1 MPEAPNKRKPRAGRT
16 ARAAAPAAAAAPA
29 GVDGR
34 LARHATAGGHDPAIE
49 LAIVSGVQD
58 ALASRL
64 GMQAIYDL
72 VGDKLREVFATGDM
86 GIRVVDEKAGVVQFP
101 YEYEHGVRIRP
112 APLPL
117 SDDGPLIAKL
127 KTREPVVFNTR
138 TDAEAMGVATIPGND
153 CSLACALVPIFVSD
167 RLRGSILVENYE
179 HEHAFGE
186 AEVRLLQTAAASI
199 GVALENA
206 RLFDQTQH
214 LFEQSEQRARELALI
229 NSIQQGMAAKLD
241 FQGIVDLV
249 GDKLREVFG
258 SEDLSIRWWDPDADT
273 IDVVYVVEHGEH
285 LPKGPPRPVGATNAS
300 TRRLLHEGVGA
311 YFGSHEEQVAAG
323 IAGPQPGTDW
333 CLSIIGAPIRGTQ
346 RVLGMIVIENHQREH
361 AYGEADL
368 RVLTTIGATMGTALE
383 NARLFDE
390 TQRLLKETE
399 QRNAELAVIASVQQ
413 GIAAELDLQAIID
426 LVGDKLREVFA
437 TGDIGIW
444 WWDAERRQGH
454 WSYVFEHGV
463 RHHHEPYTVKPGE
476 VWERLFDGRE
486 TLLVHNRA
494 ESIAIGMHAL
504 EGTDQSVSALC
515 MPIIGGDRVLG
526 SVVLED
532 YERENAFGPDAVRLL
547 GTVVASMGTA
557 LENARLFDE
566 TQRLLQETGRRERES
581 TALSEVGRDLSSTLD
596 LATVMDRI
604 AAHAK
609 ELLAAQNS
617 AIFLPD
623 ADGQRFRAIVA
634 LGDLADTLKATA
646 VDPGRGIIGSLI
658 ASGQP
663 EFVNDSAADARAIP
677 IPGTPL
683 QHDERL
689 MVVPLKSGEQVQG
702 AMAVWRSGGSPFEAR
717 ELALPR
723 RPVAA
728 GGDRAEQRTPVRPD
742 PGCAATPDRQRRHP
756 ARHQPIADRRDAGGR
771 CHRRHGA
778 AAAGLLPHGLPAP
791 RG

>member
-1 MPEAPNKRKPRAGRT
+1 MPEATNKRKPRAGRT

-34 LARHATAGGHDPAIE
+34 VARHATAGGHDPAIE
-49 LAIVSGVQD
+49 LAIVSSVQD

-86 GIRVVDEKAGVVQFP
+86 GIRWVDEKAGVVQFP

-117 SDDGPLIAKL
+117 RDDGPLIAKL

-504 EGTDQSVSALC
+504 EGTDQSAC
-515 MPIIGGDRVLG
+515 
-526 SVVLED
+526 
-532 YERENAFGPDAVRLL
+532 
-547 GTVVASMGTA
+547 
-557 LENARLFDE
+557 
-566 TQRLLQETGRRERES
+566 RRCACRS
-581 TALSEVGRDLSSTLD
+581 
-596 LATVMDRI
+596 
-604 AAHAK
+604 
-609 ELLAAQNS
+609 
-617 AIFLPD
+617 
-623 ADGQRFRAIVA
+623 
-634 LGDLADTLKATA
+634 
-646 VDPGRGIIGSLI
+646 
-658 ASGQP
+658 
-663 EFVNDSAADARAIP
+663 SAATGCSAAWCSKTTSAR
-677 IPGTPL
+677 TP
-683 QHDERL
+683 
-689 MVVPLKSGEQVQG
+689 SGRTRCG
-702 AMAVWRSGGSPFEAR
+702 SSARWSRAWARRWRTRACSTRRSGCC
-717 ELALPR
+717 R
-723 RPVAA
+723 RPGAA
-728 GGDRAEQRTPVRPD
+728 SANRRRCPRS
-742 PGCAATPDRQRRHP
+742 AAT
-756 ARHQPIADRRDAGGR
+756 
-771 CHRRHGA
+771 CHRRSTW
-778 AAAGLLPHGLPAP
+778 
-791 RG
+791 RR